1 MQVSRFWTRVG
12 TLAAAVMVQA
22 ASAGVVRHVYTGI
35 ECGLCCAPHC
45 HLQQG
50 DGGGEGGH
58 GGGRGVGAGA
68 GGGARVR
75 HARGQ
80 RGAHRARAFTWVV
93 RKHHPVYTAL

>member
-45 HLQQG
+45 TVTCSR
-50 DGGGEGGH
+50 ETE
-58 GGGRGVGAGA
+58 V
-68 GGGARVR
+68 
-75 HARGQ
+75 
-80 RGAHRARAFTWVV
+80 ARAGMVV
-93 RKHHPVYTAL
+93 AAE